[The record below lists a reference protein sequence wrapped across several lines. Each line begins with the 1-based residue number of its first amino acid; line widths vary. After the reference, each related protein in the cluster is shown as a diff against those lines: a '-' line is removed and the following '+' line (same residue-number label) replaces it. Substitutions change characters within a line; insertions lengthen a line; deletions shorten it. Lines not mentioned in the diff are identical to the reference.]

1 MNYIY
6 VIDKPKGWTSNDVV
20 QKIKHHFAYRKVGHG
35 GTLDPNAT
43 GVLVIGYN
51 EGTKLL
57 TQFITNDKEYE
68 AQIQFGIQTDTFD
81 ITGKIINQKLFNH
94 ISKQSIET
102 ALKYFQNNE
111 YWQTPPMFSAKKVN
125 GQKLYQLARNNKSI
139 NIKPQLVKL
148 INFQIMG
155 FNHGVLKLTLTVSK
169 GFYIRSLAND
179 LGAKLQSCATL
190 IELKRTKSGQ
200 FHIIDSI
207 TMDQLLKDKK
217 RYE

>member
-1 MNYIY
+1 
-6 VIDKPKGWTSNDVV
+6 
-20 QKIKHHFAYRKVGHG
+20 
-35 GTLDPNAT
+35 
-43 GVLVIGYN
+43 
-51 EGTKLL
+51 
-57 TQFITNDKEYE
+57 
-68 AQIQFGIQTDTFD
+68 
-81 ITGKIINQKLFNH
+81 
-94 ISKQSIET
+94 
-102 ALKYFQNNE
+102 
-111 YWQTPPMFSAKKVN
+111 MFSAKKVN